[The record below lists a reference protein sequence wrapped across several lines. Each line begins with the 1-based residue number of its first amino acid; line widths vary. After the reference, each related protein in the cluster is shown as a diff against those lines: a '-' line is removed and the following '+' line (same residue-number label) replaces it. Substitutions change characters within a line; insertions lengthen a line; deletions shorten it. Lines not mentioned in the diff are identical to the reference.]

1 MTGTSTQD
9 RPREKLERHGVA
21 ALGDNELLALLIGHG
36 TAAMPALAVADR
48 VLRESGGV
56 HGLSRRHLRQLAGTP
71 GVGAAVAGRIL
82 GAVELGR
89 RTLVPPSTERPQFL
103 SVHDTARYLL
113 PLYGAGT
120 VERFGVMLLDARNRL
135 LSTRIV
141 FIGSLDT
148 VVTHPREVYREATIV
163 GAAAVVV
170 FHNHPS
176 GDPTPTT
183 EDMLLTRRMRDA
195 GQVLGIELLDH
206 VVLSDTGY
214 VSLRDRGWVR

>member
-1 MTGTSTQD
+1 MTGTSAQD
-9 RPREKLERHGVA
+9 LPREKLERHGVA

-48 VLRESGGV
+48 VLYESGGL
-56 HGLSRRHLRQLAGTP
+56 HGLSRRHLRQLAGTS
-71 GVGAAVAGRIL
+71 GVGAAVASRIL
-82 GAVELGR
+82 AAVELGR

-141 FIGSLDT
+141 FIGSLDS
-148 VVTHPREVYREATIV
+148 VVTHPREVYREAAIV

-176 GDPTPTT
+176 GDPTPTA
-183 EDMLLTRRMRDA
+183 EDVLLTRRMRDA
-195 GQVLGIELLDH
+195 GQVLGIEMLDH

>member
-9 RPREKLERHGVA
+9 LPREKLERLGVA

-36 TAAMPALAVADR
+36 TAAMPALAVANR
-48 VLRESGGV
+48 VLSESGGL
-56 HGLSRRHLRQLAGTP
+56 HGLSRRHLRQLASTP
-71 GVGAAVAGRIL
+71 GVGAAVASRML
-82 GAVELGR
+82 AAVELGR

-103 SVHDTARYLL
+103 SVQDTARYLL
-113 PLYGAGT
+113 PLYGVGT

-141 FIGSLDT
+141 FVGSLDG
-148 VVTHPREVYREATIV
+148 VVTHPREVYREAAIV
-163 GAAAVVV
+163 GAAALVV

-176 GDPTPTT
+176 GDPTPTA
-183 EDMLLTRRMRDA
+183 EDLLLTRRMRDA
-195 GQVLGIELLDH
+195 GEVLGIELLDH

-214 VSLRDRGWVR
+214 VSLRERGWVR

>member
-9 RPREKLERHGVA
+9 LPREKLERLGVA

-36 TAAMPALAVADR
+36 TATMPALGVADR
-48 VLRESGGV
+48 VLTESGGL
-56 HGLSRRHLRQLAGTP
+56 HGLSRRHLRQLASTP
-71 GVGAAVAGRIL
+71 GVGTALASRIL
-82 GAVELGR
+82 AAVELGR
-89 RTLVPPSTERPQFL
+89 RTLVPPATERPQFL
-103 SVHDTARYLL
+103 SVHDAARYLL
-113 PLYGAGT
+113 PLYGVGT

-135 LSTRIV
+135 LSTRVV

-148 VVTHPREVYREATIV
+148 VATHPREVYREAAIV

-176 GDPTPTT
+176 GDPTPTA
-183 EDMLLTRRMRDA
+183 EDLLLTRRMRDA
-195 GQVLGIELLDH
+195 GQVLGIEMLDH

-214 VSLRDRGWVR
+214 VSLRERGWVR